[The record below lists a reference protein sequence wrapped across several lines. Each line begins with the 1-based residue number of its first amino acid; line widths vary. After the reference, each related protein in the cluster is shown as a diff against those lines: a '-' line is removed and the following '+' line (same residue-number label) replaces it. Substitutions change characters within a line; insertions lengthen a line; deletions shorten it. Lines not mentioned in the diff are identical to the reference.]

1 MKDYIKK
8 IIISKYD
15 ELLAKNKIV
24 DRSFFDSEKLKE
36 DCKTGL
42 EIIFPIL
49 YSGQIYNLSEKEFNN
64 KYDIALKEAKY
75 EKKTSMSPS
84 ISLQKN
90 YEKTWLTSER
100 IEQLKW
106 NNEDLRSYR
115 TRYFKYLE
123 KIGRTKSIINET
135 ERSSI
140 EIIKKF
146 GDPLSDENFFI
157 KGLVV
162 GSVQSGKTSNFNAV
176 INSSI
181 DVGYKLIIVLSG
193 LMEDLRSQ
201 TQKRI
206 EKEVE
211 GKMVKTNDFIGVGQ
225 ISSFGQLG
233 KYPEI
238 NQVVVP
244 TSDTIDF
251 NKTMQEAQFSLNN
264 TNILICKKN
273 TSVLQN
279 LLLWLHDYLNENDD
293 KHNIPFLIIDDEAD
307 NASINNLGHKGKDY
321 SNKINGHIRALLALF
336 NKKTYIGYTATP
348 FANVLQDLNETPSI
362 KWKVKDNR
370 NNKEVEVEFD
380 QEGNLFPEDF
390 IELLYPP
397 TNYLGPKNFF
407 ETRLEE
413 VKKIDLLLADPVSDH
428 IDSFPDRVFIEEDG
442 DIVVVEKVNNRSEFE
457 NNDNLKIKFK
467 DYLNYKKLTR
477 APSRQDIFPKV
488 LPESLK
494 TAIKCYIISISIRS
508 SRRQEMVGSIL
519 FQRHSTMLI
528 HISRFTE
535 WQIRTKKLV
544 ELYIEEIRE
553 RLGNDNLND
562 PNSIYTEFQKVWM
575 EHFIYTINNISEYLP
590 YNDEFLTKK
599 DFIEIRDYLINSTS
613 NIEIKAVNTVEKDV
627 LNYDGLDK
635 KYIVIG
641 GNKLSRGFTLE
652 GLSINYFI
660 RNTNYADAL
669 LQMGR
674 WFGYRPGYI
683 DCCKLFS
690 TYDTFN
696 KFDLCTWTIE
706 ELEEEFKKLT
716 NSIPP
721 KKPKD
726 YATKILTHPGVL
738 KITRPSVLKNTSV
751 IKGSFEDRV
760 EQSTEFYLSKST
772 LEESWVNFKKLYK
785 KYENKFKYDPEK
797 GFIIIKTN
805 KEILFEFLDSQKT
818 FTGNFEN
825 IALQRFIELCDKHNK
840 VTNWTIAIRTKGDR
854 NGNLLKKEDSGF
866 DNDITLTKRTTTPK
880 FQLTLLQRKIFKAS
894 GNSSN
899 IITSPKDL
907 SLTLD
912 KETIEKTE
920 NNFKSKNPNK
930 SLPNHI
936 YVSAMNETDGLMVVY
951 LMDLEHVYNSKD
963 LKEIVENDNI
973 NLKIPLIGF
982 AVAIPPLN
990 ESIGGDYLVNKEI
1003 QKALELQDKQVD
1015 DDEDEEEILDE
1026 LNGIINE

>member
-1 MKDYIKK
+1 MKDQIKR

-15 ELLAKNKIV
+15 ELINNNIIV
-24 DRSFFDSEKLKE
+24 DRTFFESESLKE
-36 DCKTGL
+36 DCKRAL
-42 EIIFPIL
+42 EIIFPYL
-49 YSGQIYNLSEKEFNN
+49 YAGEKFNLTDKEFNS
-64 KYDIALKEAKY
+64 KYEVALKEAKY

-90 YEKTWLTSER
+90 NDESWLTKER
-100 IEQLKW
+100 IERIKW
-106 NNEDLRSYR
+106 NNDDTKSYR
-115 TRYFKYLE
+115 TRYLKYLE
-123 KIGRTKSIINET
+123 QIGRSNLIIKET
-135 ERSSI
+135 ERSSL
-140 EIIKKF
+140 EIIKKL
-146 GDPLSDENFFI
+146 GDPESDEQFFI

-211 GKMVKTNDFIGVGQ
+211 GKMIRTNEFIGVGG

-233 KYPEI
+233 KHPDV

-244 TSDTIDF
+244 TSEKNDF
-251 NKTMQEAQFSLNN
+251 NRTMQEAQFSLNN

-279 LLLWLHDYLNENDD
+279 LLLWLHDYLNENND
-293 KHNIPFLIIDDEAD
+293 KHNIPLLIIDDEAD
-307 NASINNLGHKGKDY
+307 NASINNLGHKGKEY

-348 FANVLQDLNETPSI
+348 FANVLQDLNETPTK
-362 KWKVKDNR
+362 KWIVKDSR
-370 NNKEVEVEFD
+370 NNIDIEFD

-397 TNYLGPKNFF
+397 NNYLGPKNFF
-407 ETRLEE
+407 ETRIED
-413 VKKIDLLLADPVSDH
+413 VKKIDPLIAEPVSDH
-428 IDSFPDRVFIEEDG
+428 IESFPERVQDDEDG
-442 DIVVVEKVNNRSEFE
+442 SIIVVDKVNDKYEFE
-457 NNDNLKIKFK
+457 KNENLKMIFGE
-467 DYLNYKKLTR
+467 YANYKRLTR
-477 APSRQDIFPKV
+477 SPTRYDEFPKY

-494 TAIKCYIISISIRS
+494 TAIKCFIISVSIRS
-508 SRRQEMVGSIL
+508 SRRQEMFGSIL
-519 FQRHSTMLI
+519 FQRHNTMLI

-535 WQIRTKKLV
+535 WQNRTKRLV
-544 ELYIEEIRE
+544 EIYIDSIRD
-553 RLGNDNLND
+553 RLVNDNIND
-562 PNSIYTEFQKVWM
+562 PNSIYSEFQKVWM
-575 EHFIYTINNISEYLP
+575 KEFVYTIDNISEYLP

-599 DFIEIRDYLINSTS
+599 KFNEIKEYLINSVS
-613 NIEIKAVNTVEKDV
+613 GIEIKAVNTLEKDI
-627 LNYDGLDK
+627 LDYDGSDK

-641 GNKLSRGFTLE
+641 GNKLSRGYTLE

-690 TYDTFN
+690 TYDTLN

-706 ELEEEFKKLT
+706 ELEEEFKKLV
-716 NSIPP
+716 NSPIP
-721 KKPKD
+721 KKPRD
-726 YATKILTHPGVL
+726 YATKILSHRGVL
-738 KITRPSVLKNTSV
+738 KITRPSVLKNSST

-760 EQSTEFYLSKST
+760 EQSTEFYLNKST
-772 LEESWVNFKKLYK
+772 IEKSWSKFKELYK
-785 KYENKFKYDPEK
+785 KYENKFNYDSES
-797 GFIIIKTN
+797 GFLILHTN
-805 KEILFEFLDSQKT
+805 KEGLFEFLNSQKT
-818 FTGNFEN
+818 FTSNFEN
-825 IALQRFIELCDKHNK
+825 LALQRFIDICEEYNK
-840 VTNWTIAIRTKGDR
+840 VTNWTIAIRTKGDKS
-854 NGNLLKKEDSGF
+854 GNILKKEDSGF
-866 DNDITLTKRTTTPK
+866 AQEIRLTKRTTTKK
-880 FQLTLLQRKIFKAS
+880 FENILIQKKIFKAS
-894 GNSSN
+894 GDSSN

-912 KETIEKTE
+912 KETIDKAEKA
-920 NNFKSKNPNK
+920 FKLNNPNK
-930 SLPNHI
+930 NIPGHI
-936 YVSAMNETDGLMVVY
+936 YVSSMKDTDGLLVVY
-951 LMDLEHVYNSKD
+951 LMDLKQIYATDELKD
-963 LKEIVENDNI
+963 IANIDKI
-973 NLKIPLIGF
+973 NLDTPLIGF

-990 ESIGGDYLVNKEI
+990 ENIGGDYLVNAEI
-1003 QKALELQDKQVD
+1003 QKRLTLQETQIEDD
-1015 DDEDEEEILDE
+1015 IDDEELLDE

>member
-1 MKDYIKK
+1 MKDQIKR
-8 IIISKYD
+8 IIISKYE
-15 ELLAKNKIV
+15 ELVNNNKIV
-24 DRSFFDSEKLKE
+24 DRSFFESEELKD
-36 DCKTGL
+36 DCRKGL

-49 YSGQIYNLSEKEFNN
+49 YAGEKFNLTEKEFNS
-64 KYDIALKEAKY
+64 KYEIALKEAKY

-90 YEKTWLTSER
+90 NKETWLTKER
-100 IEQLKW
+100 IESLKW
-106 NNEDLRSYR
+106 NDDDTKTYR
-115 TRYFKYLE
+115 TRYLKYLE
-123 KIGRTKSIINET
+123 KIGRTNLIIKET

-140 EIIKKF
+140 EIIKKL
-146 GDPLSDENFFI
+146 GDPESDEPFFV

-211 GKMVKTNDFIGVGQ
+211 GKMIRTNEFIGVGE

-233 KYPEI
+233 KHPDV

-244 TSDTIDF
+244 TSETNDF
-251 NKTMQEAQFSLNN
+251 NRTMQEAQFSLNN

-279 LLLWLHDYLNENDD
+279 LLLWLHDYLNENND
-293 KHNIPFLIIDDEAD
+293 KHNIPLLIIDDEAD
-307 NASINNLGHKGKDY
+307 NASINNLGHKGKEY

-348 FANVLQDLNETPSI
+348 FANVLQDLNDIPSQ
-362 KWKVKDNR
+362 KWVVKDTR
-370 NNKEVEVEFD
+370 NNEEVYFD

-407 ETRLEE
+407 ETRIED
-413 VKKIDLLLADPVSDH
+413 VKKIEPLLADPVSDH
-428 IDSFPDRVFIEEDG
+428 LESYPERVLEEEDG
-442 DIVVVEKVNNRSEFE
+442 SLIVIDKVNDKYEFE
-457 NNDNLKIKFK
+457 NNENLKMQFGN
-467 DYLNYKKLTR
+467 YQNYKKLTR
-477 APSRQDIFPKV
+477 APNKYDSFPQY

-494 TAIKCYIISISIRS
+494 NAIKCFIISVSIRS
-508 SRRQEMVGSIL
+508 SRRQEMVSSIL
-519 FQRHSTMLI
+519 FQRHNTMLI

-535 WQIRTKKLV
+535 WQNKTKILVENYIDLIRDKLV
-544 ELYIEEIRE
+544 
-553 RLGNDNLND
+553 NDNLND
-562 PNSIYTEFQKVWM
+562 PNSIYSEFQKLWM
-575 EHFIYTINNISEYLP
+575 KEFVYSIDNISEYLP
-590 YNDEFLTKK
+590 YSDEFLTKK
-599 DFIEIRDYLINSTS
+599 NFNEIREYLINSTS
-613 NIEIKAVNTVEKDV
+613 GIEIKSVNTLEKDV
-627 LNYDGLDK
+627 LDYDGSDK

-690 TYDTFN
+690 TYDTLN
-696 KFDLCTWTIE
+696 KFDLCTRTIE
-706 ELEEEFKKLT
+706 ELEEEFKKLV
-716 NSIPP
+716 NSTPP
-721 KKPKD
+721 KKPRD

-738 KITRPSVLKNTSV
+738 KITRPSVLKNSST

-760 EQSTEFYLSKST
+760 EQSTEFNLNKISIEKS
-772 LEESWVNFKKLYK
+772 WINFKEIYK
-785 KYENKFKYDPEK
+785 KYENKFHYDSES
-797 GFIIIKTN
+797 GFIKLNTN
-805 KEILFEFLDSQKT
+805 KEGLFDFLNSQKT
-818 FTGNFEN
+818 FTSNFEN
-825 IALQRFIELCDKHNK
+825 IALQRFIELCENYNK
-840 VTNWTIAIRTKGDR
+840 ITNWTIAIRTKGDLS
-854 NGNLLKKEDSGF
+854 GKILKKEDSGF
-866 DNDITLTKRTTTPK
+866 AHNITLTKRTTTK
-880 FQLTLLQRKIFKAS
+880 KYENILLEKKIFKAS
-894 GNSSN
+894 GDSSN

-912 KETIEKTE
+912 KETIDKAEKI
-920 NNFKSKNPNK
+920 FKSKNPNK
-930 SLPNHI
+930 SIPGHI
-936 YVSAMNETDGLMVVY
+936 YVSSMKDTDGLLVVY
-951 LMDLEHVYNSKD
+951 LMDLNQIYSTNELKAAAIKD
-963 LKEIVENDNI
+963 
-973 NLKIPLIGF
+973 KIDLDMPLIGF

-990 ESIGGDYLVNKEI
+990 ENIGGNYLVNTEI
-1003 QKALELQDKQVD
+1003 QKILDLQEAQSEDDVD
-1015 DDEDEEEILDE
+1015 DEEINDE
-1026 LNGIINE
+1026 LNGIIIE

>member
-1 MKDYIKK
+1 MKDQIKR

-15 ELLAKNKIV
+15 ELINNNIIV
-24 DRSFFDSEKLKE
+24 DRTFFESERLKE
-36 DCKTGL
+36 DCKRAL

-49 YSGQIYNLSEKEFNN
+49 YAGEKFNLTDKEFNS
-64 KYDIALKEAKY
+64 KYEVALKEAKY

-90 YEKTWLTSER
+90 NEESWLTKER
-100 IEQLKW
+100 IERIKW
-106 NNEDLRSYR
+106 DNDDTKSYR
-115 TRYFKYLE
+115 TRYLKYLE
-123 KIGRTKSIINET
+123 QIGRSNLIIKET
-135 ERSSI
+135 ERSSL
-140 EIIKKF
+140 EIIKKL
-146 GDPLSDENFFI
+146 GDPESDEQFFI

-211 GKMVKTNDFIGVGQ
+211 GKMIRTNEFIGVGE

-233 KYPEI
+233 KHPDV

-244 TSDTIDF
+244 TSEKNDF
-251 NKTMQEAQFSLNN
+251 NRTMQEAQFSLNN

-279 LLLWLHDYLNENDD
+279 LLLWLHDYLNENND
-293 KHNIPFLIIDDEAD
+293 KHNIPLLIIDDEAD
-307 NASINNLGHKGKDY
+307 NASINNLGHKGKEY

-348 FANVLQDLNETPSI
+348 FANVLQDLNETPTK
-362 KWKVKDNR
+362 KWIVKDSR
-370 NNKEVEVEFD
+370 NNIDIEFD

-397 TNYLGPKNFF
+397 NNYLGPKNFF
-407 ETRLEE
+407 ETRIED
-413 VKKIDLLLADPVSDH
+413 VKKIEPLIAEPVSDH
-428 IDSFPDRVFIEEDG
+428 IESFPERVLNDEDG
-442 DIVVVEKVNNRSEFE
+442 SIIVVDKVNDKYEFE
-457 NNDNLKIKFK
+457 KNEDLKMMFGE
-467 DYLNYKKLTR
+467 YSNYKRLTR
-477 APSRQDIFPKV
+477 SPTRYDEFPKY

-494 TAIKCYIISISIRS
+494 TAIKCFIISVSIRS
-508 SRRQEMVGSIL
+508 SRRQEMFGSIL
-519 FQRHSTMLI
+519 FQRHNTMLI

-535 WQIRTKKLV
+535 WQNRTKRLV
-544 ELYIEEIRE
+544 EIYIDSIRD
-553 RLGNDNLND
+553 RLVNDNIND
-562 PNSIYTEFQKVWM
+562 PNSIYSEFQKVWM
-575 EHFIYTINNISEYLP
+575 KEFVYTIDNISEYLP

-599 DFIEIRDYLINSTS
+599 NFNEIKEYLINSVS
-613 NIEIKAVNTVEKDV
+613 GIEIKAVNTLEKDI
-627 LNYDGLDK
+627 LDYDASDK

-641 GNKLSRGFTLE
+641 GNKLSRGYTLE

-690 TYDTFN
+690 TYDTLN

-706 ELEEEFKKLT
+706 ELEEEFKKLV
-716 NSIPP
+716 NSPIP
-721 KKPKD
+721 KKPRD
-726 YATKILTHPGVL
+726 YATKILSHRGVL
-738 KITRPSVLKNTSV
+738 KITRPSVLKNSST

-760 EQSTEFYLSKST
+760 EQSTEFYLNKST
-772 LEESWVNFKKLYK
+772 IEKSWSKFKELYK
-785 KYENKFKYDPEK
+785 KYENKFNYDTES
-797 GFIIIKTN
+797 GFLILHTN
-805 KEILFEFLDSQKT
+805 KEGLFEFLNSQKT
-818 FTGNFEN
+818 FTSNFEN
-825 IALQRFIELCDKHNK
+825 LALQRFIDICEEYNK

-854 NGNLLKKEDSGF
+854 SGNILKKEDSGF
-866 DNDITLTKRTTTPK
+866 SQEIRLTKRTTTKK
-880 FQLTLLQRKIFKAS
+880 FENILIQKKIFKAS
-894 GNSSN
+894 GDSSN

-912 KETIEKTE
+912 KETIDKAEKA
-920 NNFKSKNPNK
+920 FKLNNPNK
-930 SLPNHI
+930 NIPGHI
-936 YVSAMNETDGLMVVY
+936 YVSSMKDTDGLLVVY
-951 LMDLEHVYNSKD
+951 LMDLKQIYVTDELKD
-963 LKEIVENDNI
+963 IANIDKI
-973 NLKIPLIGF
+973 NLDTPLIGF

-990 ESIGGDYLVNKEI
+990 ENIGGDYLVNAEI
-1003 QKALELQDKQVD
+1003 QKRLTLQETQIEDD
-1015 DDEDEEEILDE
+1015 IDDEELLDE

>member
-1 MKDYIKK
+1 MKDQIKR

-15 ELLAKNKIV
+15 ELINNNIIV
-24 DRSFFDSEKLKE
+24 DRSFFESERLKE
-36 DCKTGL
+36 DCKKAL

-49 YSGQIYNLSEKEFNN
+49 YAGEKYNLTEKEFNS
-64 KYDIALKEAKY
+64 KYEVALKEAKY

-90 YEKTWLTSER
+90 NEESWLTKER
-100 IEQLKW
+100 IERIKW
-106 NNEDLRSYR
+106 NNDDTKSYR
-115 TRYFKYLE
+115 TRYLKYLE
-123 KIGRTKSIINET
+123 QIGRSNLIIKET
-135 ERSSI
+135 ERSSL
-140 EIIKKF
+140 EIIKKL
-146 GDPLSDENFFI
+146 GDPESDEQFFI

-211 GKMVKTNDFIGVGQ
+211 GKMIRTNEFIGVGE

-233 KYPEI
+233 KHPDI

-244 TSDTIDF
+244 TSEKNDF
-251 NKTMQEAQFSLNN
+251 NRTMQEAQFSLNN

-279 LLLWLHDYLNENDD
+279 LLLWLHDYLNENND
-293 KHNIPFLIIDDEAD
+293 KHNIPLLIIDDEAD
-307 NASINNLGHKGKDY
+307 NASINNLGHKGKEY

-336 NKKTYIGYTATP
+336 SKKTYIGYTATP
-348 FANVLQDLNETPSI
+348 FANVLQDLNETPTK
-362 KWKVKDNR
+362 KWIVKDSR
-370 NNKEVEVEFD
+370 NNIEVEFD

-397 TNYLGPKNFF
+397 NNYLGPKNFF
-407 ETRLEE
+407 ETRIED
-413 VKKIDLLLADPVSDH
+413 VKKIEPLIAEPISDH
-428 IDSFPDRVFIEEDG
+428 IESFPERVLDDEDG
-442 DIVVVEKVNNRSEFE
+442 SIIVVDKVNDKYEFE
-457 NNDNLKIKFK
+457 KNENLKMIFGE
-467 DYLNYKKLTR
+467 YSNYKRLTR
-477 APSRQDIFPKV
+477 SPTRHDEFPKH

-494 TAIKCYIISISIRS
+494 TAIKSFIISVSIRS
-508 SRRQEMVGSIL
+508 SRRQEMFGSNL
-519 FQRHSTMLI
+519 FQRHNTMLI

-535 WQIRTKKLV
+535 WQNRTKRLIEMYIDSIRDRLV
-544 ELYIEEIRE
+544 
-553 RLGNDNLND
+553 NDNIND

-575 EHFIYTINNISEYLP
+575 KEFVYTIDNISEYLP

-599 DFIEIRDYLINSTS
+599 TFNEIKEYLINSIS
-613 NIEIKAVNTVEKDV
+613 GIEIKAVNTIEKDI
-627 LNYDGLDK
+627 LDYDKSDK

-690 TYDTFN
+690 TYDTLN

-706 ELEEEFKKLT
+706 ELEEEFKKLV
-716 NSIPP
+716 NSPIPQ
-721 KKPKD
+721 KPRD
-726 YATKILTHPGVL
+726 YATKILSHRGVL
-738 KITRPSVLKNTSV
+738 KITRPSVLKNSST

-760 EQSTEFYLSKST
+760 EQSTEFYLNKST
-772 LEESWVNFKKLYK
+772 LEKSWLKFKELYK
-785 KYENKFKYDPEK
+785 KYENKFNYDSES
-797 GFIIIKTN
+797 GFLKLNTN
-805 KEILFEFLDSQKT
+805 KEGLFEFLNSQKT
-818 FTGNFEN
+818 FTSNFEN
-825 IALQRFIELCDKHNK
+825 FALQRFIDICEEYNK
-840 VTNWTIAIRTKGDR
+840 VTNWTIAIRTKGDIS
-854 NGNLLKKEDSGF
+854 GNILKKEDSGF
-866 DNDITLTKRTTTPK
+866 AQDIRLTKRTTTKK
-880 FQLTLLQRKIFKAS
+880 FENILIQKKIFKAS
-894 GNSSN
+894 GDSSN

-912 KETIEKTE
+912 KETIDKAEKA
-920 NNFKSKNPNK
+920 FKLNNPNK
-930 SLPNHI
+930 NIPGHI
-936 YVSAMNETDGLMVVY
+936 YVSSMKDTDGLLVVY
-951 LMDLEHVYNSKD
+951 LMDLNHIYATDE
-963 LKEIVENDNI
+963 LKNIANIDKI
-973 NLKIPLIGF
+973 NLDTPLIGF

-990 ESIGGDYLVNKEI
+990 ENIGGDYLVNAEI
-1003 QKALELQDKQVD
+1003 QKRLLLQETQIEDDTD
-1015 DDEDEEEILDE
+1015 DDELLDE